1 MEYQKTIKDQARFS
15 GIGVH
20 TGNKASIVFK
30 PAPPDSGVR
39 FYRTD
44 FPGEAPIEAAIENVI
59 DVVRGTTLACNGI
72 KIHTVEHVL
81 AALMGF
87 GIDNLIIELDANEPP
102 VGDGSSLPFVE
113 MIESVGVETQD
124 SPKKIFKPTEPVYF
138 VENGVML
145 VVIPSDDFR
154 ISYTISY
161 GKQPFDTQYISLYI
175 NQENF
180 INDIAPS
187 RTYCFYHDVEALM
200 SSGLIK
206 GGSLDNAVVL
216 MDDAV
221 LSKEGLRFP
230 EEFVRH
236 KVLDLMGDLYLL
248 NYQLKAHI
256 IAVKSGH
263 PNNIKLT
270 KILRDKINNS
280 KSV

>member
-1 MEYQKTIKDQARFS
+1 MEYQKTIKSEARFS

-20 TGNKASIVFK
+20 TGNKASISFK
-30 PAPPDSGVR
+30 PAPANSGTK

-44 FPGEAPIEAAIENVI
+44 FPGEEPIEATIDNVI

-102 VGDGSSLPFVE
+102 VGDGSSRPFVD
-113 MIESVGVETQD
+113 MIQDVGVETQD
-124 SPKKIFKPTEPVYF
+124 APNKIFSPTEPLYF
-138 VENGVML
+138 TENGVTL
-145 VVIPSDDFR
+145 AVFPSDTLR

-161 GKQPFDTQYISLYI
+161 GKQMFDTQFISIHI
-175 NQENF
+175 NQQNF
-180 INDIAPS
+180 IENIAPS
-187 RTYCFYHDVEALM
+187 RTYCFYHDVESLM

-206 GGSLDNAVVL
+206 GGSLDNAVVI
-216 MDDAV
+216 MNDAV

-230 EEFVRH
+230 DEFVRH

-256 IAVKSGH
+256 IAIKSGH

-270 KILRDKINNS
+270 RLLKDKIEN
-280 KSV
+280 